1 MSSVRTGVSPEAL
14 RAIARGE
21 FARDRWA
28 QTTRGTN
35 HRVITAEST
44 AE

>member
-1 MSSVRTGVSPEAL
+1 MSSVRTSVSPEAL

-21 FARDRWA
+21 FGSDHWP

-35 HRVITAEST
+35 HRVVATESAT
-44 AE
+44 E